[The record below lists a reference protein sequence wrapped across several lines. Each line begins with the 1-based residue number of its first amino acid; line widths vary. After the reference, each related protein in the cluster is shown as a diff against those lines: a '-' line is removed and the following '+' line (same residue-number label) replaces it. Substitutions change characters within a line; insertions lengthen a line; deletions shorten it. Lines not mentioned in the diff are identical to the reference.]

1 MIGLSGPAH
10 PALSST
16 IGRKVISAM
25 TRTSTF
31 APYLDMHEAARYL
44 NTLGFAAATAETV
57 KYHAYETGKL
67 SRPKILGGRAYWSRE
82 SLDALVEV
90 L

>member
-1 MIGLSGPAH
+1 
-10 PALSST
+10 
-16 IGRKVISAM
+16 M

-31 APYLDMHEAARYL
+31 AQYLDVDEAARYL
-44 NTLGFAAATAETV
+44 NTLGFGSATAETV

-67 SRPKILGGRAYWSRE
+67 DRPKVVARKSYWSRE
-82 SLDALVEV
+82 ALNALVEA